1 MSKLEQC
8 FYCEASMEVVR
19 LDEYLRIIKILNK
32 KVAYVTLHEETK
44 AGHIKVIE
52 GEKVFKLFKRK
63 RKVNE

>member
-1 MSKLEQC
+1 
-8 FYCEASMEVVR
+8 MEVVR

-44 AGHIKVIE
+44 DGHIKVIE